1 MPVRPVAK
9 LSYDLAVVHCQ
20 AAVQTYL
27 QAGCRLDRVL
37 VHGRRQ
43 DYQPMPAGPLPDEL
57 TVGIFL
63 CKDVN
68 EERLRALLDHLLA
81 HSRVSRIVV
90 RPHPT
95 NLWESIDKWIAARND
110 PRVNRSS
117 GGPVSRD
124 IEASDVVLGGNS
136 GVLVEAVTAGRS
148 SGYVRGLDHG
158 SPDLHEFVAR
168 GLIYPIDN
176 DDDKCGFEY
185 FDPDA
190 MLRFYQRPEWS
201 KILRLFA
208 NIDEDDSTV
217 AARVGA
223 AMHELALLRFA
234 EAR

>member
-9 LSYDLAVVHCQ
+9 LAYDLAVVHCQ

-27 QAGCRLDRVL
+27 EAGCRMDRVL

-43 DYQPMPAGPLPDEL
+43 DHLPMPAGPLPEKL
-57 TVGIFL
+57 AVGIFL

-81 HSRVSRIVV
+81 HRRVARIIV

-95 NLWESIDKWIAARND
+95 NLWERIDKCIDSRD
-110 PRVNRSS
+110 DRRVRRSS

-124 IEASDVVLGGNS
+124 IEASAVVLAGNS
-136 GVLVEAVTAGRS
+136 SVLVEAVTAGRP
-148 SGYVRGLDHG
+148 SGYVRCLDHG
-158 SPDLHEFVAR
+158 SADLHEFVAR

-176 DDDKCGFEY
+176 DDGVSGFEY
-185 FDPDA
+185 FDPDP
-190 MLRFYQRPEWS
+190 MLRFYQRPEWP
-201 KILRLFA
+201 KVLRLFA
-208 NIDEDDSTV
+208 NIDEDDSAV

-223 AMHELALLRFA
+223 AMHELALPRSGEVL
-234 EAR
+234 